1 MNLRGKKKN
10 TFEAYSYN
18 DELSKADR
26 GGQPFHTFIRLE
38 YRQTDDWAGKTECQG
53 AKGSERGC
61 HDGKERGRERERERM
76 EKQHVNSTHPGLE
89 MVGWLIRGMR
99 DERGS
104 RSSR

>member
-1 MNLRGKKKN
+1 MNLRGEKKK
-10 TFEAYSYN
+10 TEVYSHN

-53 AKGSERGC
+53 AKESERGC
-61 HDGKERGRERERERM
+61 HDGKERERM